1 MDVLFRDR
9 RSAGRSL
16 RQSPAFAAVVSSML
30 ACSVGGA
37 EWRDPSPHR
46 AELVSLEQTD
56 VRLEVLDWGGTG
68 RPLVLLAGGGTTA
81 HIFDEFAPRLT
92 DVCHVYG
99 ITRRGFGASSRPAS
113 GYDDQRLADDVL
125 AVLDGLKIVR
135 PVLMGHSMGGGEMT
149 TLANQHSD
157 RLSGLVYLDAIA
169 DPGDSMRDPAFVELL
184 NKLPS
189 GMREPPTMDPSSFA
203 AYRASQARAGGGAFP
218 ESELRQLFAA
228 TADGGVGRYIA
239 STTAINSAIGAGQI
253 RRDYSRIRVPV
264 LALNDYPLRLTDARR
279 VGFQPTTDEER
290 RIIEQYLEAEMGFV
304 DRRSATLKRGV
315 PSAKI
320 VNLPGAGHFVF
331 LTKPDEVVREAHS
344 FVADL
349 R

>member
-1 MDVLFRDR
+1 
-9 RSAGRSL
+9 
-16 RQSPAFAAVVSSML
+16 ML
-30 ACSVGGA
+30 ACGVNGA
-37 EWRDPSPHR
+37 QWRDPSPHR
-46 AELVSLEQTD
+46 VQLISLKQTD

-99 ITRRGFGASSRPAS
+99 ITRRGFGGSSRPAT

-125 AVLDGLKIVR
+125 GVLDALSIVQ
-135 PVLMGHSMGGGEMT
+135 PILMGHSMGGGEMT

-184 NKLPS
+184 KKLPA
-189 GMREPPTMDPSSFA
+189 GMREPPRMDLSSFA

-218 ESELRQLFAA
+218 ESELRQLFEA
-228 TADGGVGRYIA
+228 TAEGHVGRYIG
-239 STTAINSAIGAGQI
+239 STNAINNAIGAGQI

-264 LALNDYPLRLTDARR
+264 LALNDYPVRVADPRR
-279 VGFQPTTDEER
+279 VGFQPSTDEDR
-290 RIIEQYLEAEMGFV
+290 RIIEQYLEAEMNFV
-304 DRRSATLKRGV
+304 DRRSASLKRGV
-315 PSAKI
+315 PAATI

-331 LTKPDEVVREAHS
+331 LTKPDDVVRETHS
-344 FVADL
+344 FVARL